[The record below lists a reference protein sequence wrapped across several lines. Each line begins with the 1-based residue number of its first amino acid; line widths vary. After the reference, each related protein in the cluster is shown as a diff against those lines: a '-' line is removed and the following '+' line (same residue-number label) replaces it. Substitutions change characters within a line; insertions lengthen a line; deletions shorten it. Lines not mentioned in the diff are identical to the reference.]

1 MIKSP
6 MIFCLIWLLSYEG
19 SISNPFQ
26 VWRITGSGITV
37 ILVLLQRQNLVSGD
51 RGCTIRTIV
60 LFQLSSM
67 NGLPMTSNP
76 FELAIASSLWSSAMK
91 WRD

>member
-1 MIKSP
+1 
-6 MIFCLIWLLSYEG
+6 MIFFLIWLLSYDG

-26 VWRITGSGITV
+26 VWRNTGAGIAI
-37 ILVLLQRQNLVSGD
+37 ILVLLQRQNIVSGD

-60 LFQLSSM
+60 LFQLSST
-67 NGLPMTSNP
+67 NKLPMTSNP
-76 FELAIASSLWSSAMK
+76 LELVVVSFFWSSAMI